1 MPFLVRLV
9 LRYSRGHFNFRTAV
23 LLDHEVL
30 AATYEAMHPL
40 ANLSLPSQES
50 LSIAST

>member
-9 LRYSRGHFNFRTAV
+9 LRYSRGHFNSQTAV

-30 AATYEAMHPL
+30 AATYEAMHLLQIPRQPFPPL
-40 ANLSLPSQES
+40 TGEP
-50 LSIAST
+50 